1 MWIAFGIFVVLW
13 YLSIDFYFPVV
24 VSFAFLTSALLVLAA
39 TFLPVHRDL

>member
-1 MWIAFGIFVVLW
+1 MWIAFSIFLVLW
-13 YLSIDFYFPVV
+13 YLSITFYFPVV